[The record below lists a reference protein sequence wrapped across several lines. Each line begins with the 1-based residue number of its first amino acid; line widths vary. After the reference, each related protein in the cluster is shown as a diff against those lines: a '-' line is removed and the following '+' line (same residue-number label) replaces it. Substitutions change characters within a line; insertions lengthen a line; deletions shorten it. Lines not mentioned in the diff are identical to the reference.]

1 MFWNAPFC
9 MCAIRRVNEAH
20 SKLQLKSVSVDEI
33 MILLCPN
40 GQYLF
45 RFFKIAQNRVEN
57 TPRLLTNQ
65 LSASFCD
72 PAKVPI

>member
-1 MFWNAPFC
+1 

-40 GQYLF
+40 GQYIC
-45 RFFKIAQNRVEN
+45 KKKKAEQISPSNSEASYHQNMSGETLAVRRRAAC
-57 TPRLLTNQ
+57 PHQSYL
-65 LSASFCD
+65 
-72 PAKVPI
+72 